1 MFCCPRCSQLS
12 TILTNIVTPG
22 SGSAILFN
30 IVDKC
35 EQRAQQTLFDPVKQQ
50 AQRFYACMKLFV
62 LMRLEKG
69 DVKVKTEALKRVI
82 YQIIN
87 GDKMPG
93 LLMVIIRFVLPS
105 HNHMIKKL
113 LLIFWEIVPKLG
125 PDGKLLQEM
134 ILVCD
139 AYRKV
144 KWFKTFLAILIN
156 PRRHKNL
163 DFLAF

>member
-1 MFCCPRCSQLS
+1 MF
-12 TILTNIVTPG
+12 
-22 SGSAILFN
+22 
-30 IVDKC
+30 
-35 EQRAQQTLFDPVKQQ
+35 
-50 AQRFYACMKLFV
+50 
-62 LMRLEKG
+62 LEKG

-82 YQIIN
+82 YQILN

-105 HNHMIKKL
+105 QNHMIKKL

-144 KWFKTFLAILIN
+144 HVCYLLNFLRMKFKLFSFSFGFFTYRIFNILM
-156 PRRHKNL
+156 NL
-163 DFLAF
+163 FEDQRCGFFANSRLV

>member
-1 MFCCPRCSQLS
+1 
-12 TILTNIVTPG
+12 
-22 SGSAILFN
+22 
-30 IVDKC
+30 
-35 EQRAQQTLFDPVKQQ
+35 LFDPVKQQ
-50 AQRFYACMKLFV
+50 AQRFYACILKLFV